1 MSAAF
6 QPSAVKGSTTAV
18 MMCSARKAR
27 VVSARLRWKPVV
39 RKRGQ
44 AGVCHRMLETMP
56 STTTPL
62 RRMSVTTPAP
72 RVAYQRMVSLMPHQ
86 SPSPLWGRVRVGG
99 DLIGIGPRS
108 DVVDG
113 SVVLHQPRQPAMD
126 RQPVDGGLAL
136 HDGGGRRDVRV
147 DRGSRP
153 PPDRTPPPPGG
164 EGGRGGA
171 GVMHDGGPARAA

>member
-18 MMCSARKAR
+18 MMCSARKAM

-72 RVAYQRMVSLMPHQ
+72 RVAYHRMVSLMPPQ
-86 SPSPLWGRVRVGG
+86 FPSPLRGRLRVGG

-113 SVVLHQPRQPAMD
+113 SVVFNQHRRQAMV
-126 RQPVDGGLAL
+126 RHPVDGGLSL
-136 HDGGGRRDVRV
+136 HYSCV
-147 DRGSRP
+147 S
-153 PPDRTPPPPGG
+153 
-164 EGGRGGA
+164 
-171 GVMHDGGPARAA
+171 

>member
-18 MMCSARKAR
+18 TMCSARKAR
-27 VVSARLRWKPVV
+27 EISARLRWKPVV

-72 RVAYQRMVSLMPHQ
+72 RVAYQRMVSLMP
-86 SPSPLWGRVRVGG
+86 PPIR
-99 DLIGIGPRS
+99 IGPRS

-113 SVVLHQPRQPAMD
+113 SVVLHQPRRQAMD
-126 RQPVDGGLAL
+126 RQPVDGGLPL

-147 DRGSRP
+147 DGASRHHRDGTPRPHGGKAVRGIDAVMR
-153 PPDRTPPPPGG
+153 D
-164 EGGRGGA
+164 GA
-171 GVMHDGGPARAA
+171 PARPAAAG